1 MDGLSIEHDIAHLS
15 ESDGSNLAADMNRE
29 TTN

>member
-1 MDGLSIEHDIAHLS
+1 MDGLPIKHNIAHLS
-15 ESDGSNLAADMNRE
+15 ESDGSNFAADINKE